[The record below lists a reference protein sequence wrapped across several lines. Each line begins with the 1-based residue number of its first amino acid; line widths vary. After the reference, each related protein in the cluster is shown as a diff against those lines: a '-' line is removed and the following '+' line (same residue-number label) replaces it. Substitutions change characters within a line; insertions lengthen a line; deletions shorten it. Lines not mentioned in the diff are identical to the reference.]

1 MQREMNGECC
11 YIAMNF
17 SKSAAQSVEIP
28 ATGLAIVSDLVA
40 IEGNTT
46 LAEADG
52 VTTVTIPPYGI
63 AVIE

>member
-1 MQREMNGECC
+1 
-11 YIAMNF
+11 MNF
-17 SKSAAQSVEIP
+17 SKSAAQTVEIP